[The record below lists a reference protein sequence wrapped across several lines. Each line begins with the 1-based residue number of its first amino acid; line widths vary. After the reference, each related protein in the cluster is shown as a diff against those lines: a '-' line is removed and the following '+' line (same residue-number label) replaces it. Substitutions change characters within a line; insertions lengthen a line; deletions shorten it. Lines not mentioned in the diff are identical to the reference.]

1 MKTKILILSF
11 FLIII
16 SFGCIKNNIVSKK
29 SLIIGDPLECGI
41 SQTLLFPVGTRSN
54 LDATKEDNNSD
65 ISWKRKGKLYFSEN
79 KSNVFNDRLA
89 KVEYIN
95 ENLDDFDIRN
105 ILFYNLI
112 TGKSHPLSTDTFHI
126 LSFAIHTEFI
136 RPLIFYRI
144 VKTDLN
150 KDKKFDSSD
159 PVILYVSNLIGDS
172 LTRITPENEQFI
184 DYFYY
189 PSTNKI
195 LVKTIVDSDN
205 NKNFESNDET
215 NFLEMNL
222 SNPEPGKEIFSR
234 DLKDSLKHQIIGTK

>member
-11 FLIII
+11 SILFYY
-16 SFGCIKNNIVSKK
+16 GCKQNNVIDKK

-41 SQTLLFPVGTRSN
+41 SQTLLFPVGTRSIQ
-54 LDATKEDNNSD
+54 DASKEDNSD
-65 ISWKRKGKLYFSEN
+65 MSIKRKGKLYFSEN
-79 KSNVFNDRLA
+79 KSNEFNDRLA

-95 ENLDDFDIRN
+95 ENLNDFDIRN
-105 ILFYNLI
+105 ILYYNLI

-126 LSFAIHTEFI
+126 LSFAIHTEFVK
-136 RPLIFYRI
+136 PLILYRI

-150 KDKKFDSSD
+150 KDNKFDSSD
-159 PVILYVSNLIGDS
+159 PVIIYVSNLIGDS

-195 LVKTIVDSDN
+195 LIKTIVDSDN
-205 NKNFESNDET
+205 NKKFESNDET
-215 NFLEMNL
+215 NFLEMKID
-222 SNPEPGKEIFSR
+222 NPELGKVIFSKG
-234 DLKDSLKHQIIGTK
+234 LTDSLKQQIIGTK